1 MSMKRLIL
9 TIVAVCFWFIGTAAK
24 PHSDNRTKVQLKT
37 DKGNITIALY
47 DETPLHKANFIK
59 LVNEHFYD
67 GILFHRVIKDFMI
80 QTGDPNSRNA
90 SAETR
95 LGDGGPGYTI
105 PAEIVFPK
113 IFHKRGAIAAA
124 RKGDMVNPQKNSSGS
139 QFYIVWGSTFSSEE
153 LNKLTQAVE
162 QRSRGTVKFT
172 DEIKK
177 EYLKTGG
184 TPHLDGG
191 YTVFGEVIEGL
202 SVVGKIQEVR
212 TDNTDRPFNDIRI
225 ITAEIIK

>member
-80 QTGDPNSRNA
+80 
-90 SAETR
+90 
-95 LGDGGPGYTI
+95 
-105 PAEIVFPK
+105 
-113 IFHKRGAIAAA
+113 
-124 RKGDMVNPQKNSSGS
+124 
-139 QFYIVWGSTFSSEE
+139 
-153 LNKLTQAVE
+153 
-162 QRSRGTVKFT
+162 
-172 DEIKK
+172 
-177 EYLKTGG
+177 
-184 TPHLDGG
+184 
-191 YTVFGEVIEGL
+191 
-202 SVVGKIQEVR
+202 
-212 TDNTDRPFNDIRI
+212 
-225 ITAEIIK
+225 

>member
-1 MSMKRLIL
+1 MEKQNNTPAVPLITL
-9 TIVAVCFWFIGTAAK
+9 
-24 PHSDNRTKVQLKT
+24 
-37 DKGNITIALY
+37 
-47 DETPLHKANFIK
+47 
-59 LVNEHFYD
+59 YD